1 MGARGRFRGA
11 TAIGEYGRS
20 TLAILVAGF
29 SGHRLL
35 CGWKAQTNSGD
46 GRVSAD
52 HLRSTIPGRWNVEPE
67 RRHPLLS
74 SRPTVSRVRGGW
86 WGRAARAVRPDAW
99 RDRADLA
106 AVFA

>member
-1 MGARGRFRGA
+1 MGARGRFRGT

-20 TLAILVAGF
+20 TSAILVPGL

-35 CGWKAQTNSGD
+35 CGWKAQTNSGG

-52 HLRSTIPGRWNVEPE
+52 HLRATIPGRRNMEPE

-74 SRPTVSRVRGGW
+74 SQPTVSRVRGGW
-86 WGRAARAVRPDAW
+86 RGGAARAVGPDAW
-99 RDRADLA
+99 RDRADL
-106 AVFA
+106 